1 MNFRNF
7 ANILHLFW
15 IILYFSHHFRLNLR
29 LLKSE
34 KHRRKQ
40 CFNRKSIEYFLNSF
54 QHYLYDFTFLTVY
67 FLLYTLHVW
76 FKVLKLLRHKSELVL
91 EVNKGAISLS
101 SGTVHVVSTAE
112 PVIFW
117 AASSRA
123 RGSITWLFL
132 GSHLDQSLLGS
143 NKGAVSLSSGTV
155 HVVGAAE
162 PVIFWAAS
170 GRARGSIT
178 WLLKLNAG
186 CLWKSQ
192 DS

>member
-1 MNFRNF
+1 MRVTCAHIWAGIGLKFV
-7 ANILHLFW
+7 
-15 IILYFSHHFRLNLR
+15 NLWF
-29 LLKSE
+29 LKSE

-40 CFNRKSIEYFLNSF
+40 CFNGKSIEYFLNSF
-54 QHYLYDFTFLTVY
+54 LNIIYNDFTFLTVY
-67 FLLYTLHVW
+67 FLFYTLNVW

-91 EVNKGAISLS
+91 EINKGAISLS
-101 SGTVHVVSTAE
+101 SSTVHVVGTAE